1 MMVWNLGS
9 LLLDMLLGSHKLSTQ
24 EVIEKFK
31 GQPFSFE
38 AVGIKK
44 EIAAK
49 FSEDTRKLLGAM
61 LHYDPKKRMK
71 LADFFRSF
79 DPIIAKHYNSNHK
92 EIPPS
97 KIALGRSSRTSAI
110 TPQIFASVKEANF
123 VFQERDNEK
132 KKLLE
137 SSRISDV
144 LNSDDFLGNLQE
156 LSVKIP
162 SKEFK
167 FR

>member
-24 EVIEKFK
+24 EVTEKFK
-31 GQPFSFE
+31 GQPFSLE

-49 FSEDTRKLLGAM
+49 FSEDTRKLLGSM

-71 LADFFRSF
+71 LVDFFKSF
-79 DPIIAKHYNSNHK
+79 DPMIAKHYNVNHK

-97 KIALGRSSRTSAI
+97 KIAIGKSSRTSNI
-110 TPQIFASVKEANF
+110 TPQVFASVKEANYA
-123 VFQERDNEK
+123 FQERDKEK
-132 KKLLE
+132 RQLLE

-162 SKEFK
+162 SREFK